1 MPTQAFMTLN
11 LECAGAGPLTE
22 RPAGRMCEA
31 GLPPP
36 KKGHHIVAQAKDS
49 GADGRNESEAT
60 RLDRN
65 YGELLQEL
73 RVAETGVQILFAFM
87 LSIAFQQRFQTLDDV
102 QRTIYVITLLFC
114 TLSIALLVAPVAF
127 HRLVFRQGLK
137 DELVRITNR
146 LALAGTSFLLLA
158 VLSGVLLIFD
168 YVVGRGFAAAVTSVL
183 AVLFIGLWVVFPL
196 SRRRAE
202 ENRQASAP

>member
-1 MPTQAFMTLN
+1 V
-11 LECAGAGPLTE
+11 
-22 RPAGRMCEA
+22 
-31 GLPPP
+31 
-36 KKGHHIVAQAKDS
+36 KGWTTAAEEGISIVAQAEDS
-49 GADGRNESEAT
+49 GSDGRDESEAS

-65 YGELLQEL
+65 YNELLQEL

-102 QRTIYVITLLFC
+102 QRAIYVITLLFC

-137 DELVRITNR
+137 DELVSITNK

-168 YVVGRGFAAAVTSVL
+168 YVVGRRFAVVVTALL
-183 AVLFIGLWVVFPL
+183 AVVFLSLWLVLPL
-196 SRRRAE
+196 SRRRIE
-202 ENRQASAP
+202 ENRRK

>member
-1 MPTQAFMTLN
+1 VSQTQDA
-11 LECAGAGPLTE
+11 
-22 RPAGRMCEA
+22 R
-31 GLPPP
+31 
-36 KKGHHIVAQAKDS
+36 S
-49 GADGRNESEAT
+49 DGRNESEAD

-87 LSIAFQQRFQTLDDV
+87 LSIAFQQRFQTLDDL

-137 DELVRITNR
+137 DELVKITNR

-168 YVVGRGFAAAVTSVL
+168 YVVGRGFAAVVTGVL
-183 AVLFIGLWVVFPL
+183 AVLFIGLWVALPL
-196 SRRRAE
+196 SRRHGE
-202 ENRQASAP
+202 SGKTGG

>member
-1 MPTQAFMTLN
+1 VAD
-11 LECAGAGPLTE
+11 A
-22 RPAGRMCEA
+22 
-31 GLPPP
+31 
-36 KKGHHIVAQAKDS
+36 KGS
-49 GADGRNESEAT
+49 GAEGRDESEAT

-127 HRLVFRQGLK
+127 HRLVFRHGLK
-137 DELVRITNR
+137 DELVQITNA

-158 VLSGVLLIFD
+158 VLSGVLLILD
-168 YVVGRGFAAAVTSVL
+168 YVVGRGFAIVTTALLSVL
-183 AVLFIGLWVVFPL
+183 FLSLWLALPLFRL
-196 SRRRAE
+196 RAE
-202 ENRQASAP
+202 ERRQR

>member
-1 MPTQAFMTLN
+1 M
-11 LECAGAGPLTE
+11 
-22 RPAGRMCEA
+22 
-31 GLPPP
+31 
-36 KKGHHIVAQAKDS
+36 AQAQES
-49 GADGRNESEAT
+49 GSDGRDESEAD

-87 LSIAFQQRFQTLDDV
+87 LSIAFQQRFQTLDDL

-127 HRLVFRQGLK
+127 HRLTFRQGLK
-137 DELVRITNR
+137 DELVKITNR

-168 YVVGRGFAAAVTSVL
+168 YVVGRGFAAVVTTVL
-183 AVLFIGLWVVFPL
+183 AVLFISLWVVLPL
-196 SRRRAE
+196 SRRRE
-202 ENRQASAP
+202 ESHSGG

>member
-1 MPTQAFMTLN
+1 
-11 LECAGAGPLTE
+11 
-22 RPAGRMCEA
+22 
-31 GLPPP
+31 
-36 KKGHHIVAQAKDS
+36 VAQAQES
-49 GADGRNESEAT
+49 GSDGRDESEAD

-87 LSIAFQQRFQTLDDV
+87 LSIAFQQRFQTLDDL

-127 HRLVFRQGLK
+127 HRLTFRQGLK
-137 DELVRITNR
+137 DELVKITNR

-168 YVVGRGFAAAVTSVL
+168 YVVGRGFAAVVTTVL
-183 AVLFIGLWVVFPL
+183 AVLFISLWVVLPL
-196 SRRRAE
+196 SRRRE
-202 ENRQASAP
+202 ESHSGG

>member
-1 MPTQAFMTLN
+1 MA
-11 LECAGAGPLTE
+11 
-22 RPAGRMCEA
+22 EA
-31 GLPPP
+31 E
-36 KKGHHIVAQAKDS
+36 DS
-49 GADGRNESEAT
+49 GSKRRDESEAD

-87 LSIAFQQRFQTLDDV
+87 LSIAFQERFQSLDDV

-137 DELVRITNR
+137 DELVLITNK
-146 LALAGTSFLLLA
+146 LALAGTTFLLLA

-168 YVVGRGFAAAVTSVL
+168 HVVGRVFAIVVTSL
-183 AVLFIGLWVVFPL
+183 LSVVFISLWLVLPL
-196 SRRRAE
+196 QRRRADE
-202 ENRQASAP
+202 RQQDRA

>member
-1 MPTQAFMTLN
+1 M
-11 LECAGAGPLTE
+11 G
-22 RPAGRMCEA
+22 
-31 GLPPP
+31 
-36 KKGHHIVAQAKDS
+36 QAKDS
-49 GADGRNESEAT
+49 GSDPRDESEAD

-127 HRLVFRQGLK
+127 HRLTFRQGLK
-137 DELVRITNR
+137 DELVQITNA

-168 YVVGRGFAAAVTSVL
+168 YVVGRGFAVTVTAVL
-183 AVLFIGLWVVFPL
+183 AVLFISLWVVLPL

-202 ENRQASAP
+202 QNS

>member
-1 MPTQAFMTLN
+1 
-11 LECAGAGPLTE
+11 
-22 RPAGRMCEA
+22 
-31 GLPPP
+31 
-36 KKGHHIVAQAKDS
+36 VAQAKGS
-49 GADGRNESEAT
+49 GADGRDESEAD

-87 LSIAFQQRFQTLDDV
+87 LSIAFQQRFQTLDDA

-137 DELVRITNR
+137 DELVTITNR

-158 VLSGVLLIFD
+158 VLGGVLLIFD
-168 YVVGRGFAAAVTSVL
+168 YVVGRGFAVVVTTVL
-183 AVLFIGLWVVFPL
+183 AVLFVSLWVVLPL
-196 SRRRAE
+196 SRRHE
-202 ENRQASAP
+202 ENRR

>member
-1 MPTQAFMTLN
+1 VGQA
-11 LECAGAGPLTE
+11 E
-22 RPAGRMCEA
+22 
-31 GLPPP
+31 
-36 KKGHHIVAQAKDS
+36 DS
-49 GADGRNESEAT
+49 DSDPRDESEAD

-87 LSIAFQQRFQTLDDV
+87 LSIAFQQRFQTLDDL

-127 HRLVFRQGLK
+127 HRLTFRQGLK
-137 DELVRITNR
+137 DELVRITNA

-168 YVVGRGFAAAVTSVL
+168 YVVGRGFAVTVTAVL
-183 AVLFIGLWVVFPL
+183 AVLFVSLWVVLPL

-202 ENRQASAP
+202 QNS

>member
-1 MPTQAFMTLN
+1 
-11 LECAGAGPLTE
+11 
-22 RPAGRMCEA
+22 
-31 GLPPP
+31 
-36 KKGHHIVAQAKDS
+36 VAQAQDS
-49 GADGRNESEAT
+49 ATDGRDESEAD

-87 LSIAFQQRFQTLDDV
+87 LSIAFQQRFQTLDDL

-114 TLSIALLVAPVAF
+114 TLAIALLVAPVAF

-137 DELVRITNR
+137 DELVKITNR

-158 VLSGVLLIFD
+158 VLSGVLLILD
-168 YVVGRGFAAAVTSVL
+168 YVVGRGFAAAVTGVL
-183 AVLFIGLWVVFPL
+183 AVLFIGLWVVLPL
-196 SRRRAE
+196 SRRRE
-202 ENRQASAP
+202 EPHKAGG

>member
-1 MPTQAFMTLN
+1 MAD
-11 LECAGAGPLTE
+11 
-22 RPAGRMCEA
+22 
-31 GLPPP
+31 P
-36 KKGHHIVAQAKDS
+36 KKAD
-49 GADGRNESEAT
+49 DGRDESEAD

-65 YGELLQEL
+65 YNELLQEL

-102 QRTIYVITLLFC
+102 QRTVYVITLLFC

-137 DELVRITNR
+137 DELVRLANI

-158 VLSGVLLIFD
+158 VLSGVLLILD
-168 YVVGRGFAAAVTSVL
+168 YVVGRAFAIVAIAIL
-183 AVLFIGLWVVFPL
+183 AVLFIGLWVVLPL
-196 SRRRAE
+196 SRRKAVD
-202 ENRQASAP
+202 NRRR

>member
-1 MPTQAFMTLN
+1 MA
-11 LECAGAGPLTE
+11 
-22 RPAGRMCEA
+22 EA
-31 GLPPP
+31 E
-36 KKGHHIVAQAKDS
+36 DS
-49 GADGRNESEAT
+49 GSKKNRDESEAE

-87 LSIAFQQRFQTLDDV
+87 LSIAFQPRFQDLDDV

-137 DELVRITNR
+137 DELVAITSK
-146 LALAGTSFLLLA
+146 LALAGTTFLLLA

-168 YVVGRGFAAAVTSVL
+168 HVVGRTFAIVTTSVL
-183 AVLFIGLWVVFPL
+183 AVVFISLWLVLPL
-196 SRRRAE
+196 QR
-202 ENRQASAP
+202 RQAENAKD

>member
-1 MPTQAFMTLN
+1 VGQA
-11 LECAGAGPLTE
+11 E
-22 RPAGRMCEA
+22 
-31 GLPPP
+31 
-36 KKGHHIVAQAKDS
+36 DS
-49 GADGRNESEAT
+49 GSDERDESEAD

-127 HRLVFRQGLK
+127 HRLTFRQGLK
-137 DELVRITNR
+137 DELVRITNA

-168 YVVGRGFAAAVTSVL
+168 YVVGRGFAVTVTSVL
-183 AVLFIGLWVVFPL
+183 AVLFVSLWVVLPL
-196 SRRRAE
+196 SRRRHE
-202 ENRQASAP
+202 QQKTGD

>member
-1 MPTQAFMTLN
+1 M
-11 LECAGAGPLTE
+11 
-22 RPAGRMCEA
+22 
-31 GLPPP
+31 
-36 KKGHHIVAQAKDS
+36 AQAQGS
-49 GADGRNESEAT
+49 GTDGRDESEAD

-114 TLSIALLVAPVAF
+114 TVSIGLLVAPVAF
-127 HRLVFRQGLK
+127 HRLTFRQGLK
-137 DELVRITNR
+137 DELVKITNL

-168 YVVGRGFAAAVTSVL
+168 YVVGRGFAVTVTAVL
-183 AVLFIGLWVVFPL
+183 AVLFIGLWVVLPL
-196 SRRRAE
+196 WRRRAE
-202 ENRQASAP
+202 EKRR

>member
-1 MPTQAFMTLN
+1 VA
-11 LECAGAGPLTE
+11 
-22 RPAGRMCEA
+22 EA
-31 GLPPP
+31 
-36 KKGHHIVAQAKDS
+36 QDTRT
-49 GADGRNESEAT
+49 DGRDESEAD

-87 LSIAFQQRFQTLDDV
+87 LSIAFQQRFQTLDDL

-114 TLSIALLVAPVAF
+114 TFSIALLVAPVAF

-137 DELVRITNR
+137 DELVKITNR

-168 YVVGRGFAAAVTSVL
+168 YVVGRAFAVVVTTVL
-183 AVLFIGLWVVFPL
+183 AVLFVSLWVVLPL
-196 SRRRAE
+196 SRRRH
-202 ENRQASAP
+202 ENHSGG

>member
-1 MPTQAFMTLN
+1 VGQAEN
-11 LECAGAGPLTE
+11 AG
-22 RPAGRMCEA
+22 
-31 GLPPP
+31 
-36 KKGHHIVAQAKDS
+36 S
-49 GADGRNESEAT
+49 DGRHESEAD

-102 QRTIYVITLLFC
+102 QRGIYVITLLFC

-127 HRLVFRQGLK
+127 HRLVFRRGLK
-137 DELVRITNR
+137 DELVRITNA

-168 YVVGRGFAAAVTSVL
+168 YVVGRTFAAAATAVL
-183 AVLFIGLWVVFPL
+183 AVLFVSLWVVLPL
-196 SRRRAE
+196 SRRRHERNAGG
-202 ENRQASAP
+202 

>member
-1 MPTQAFMTLN
+1 MA
-11 LECAGAGPLTE
+11 
-22 RPAGRMCEA
+22 EA
-31 GLPPP
+31 Q
-36 KKGHHIVAQAKDS
+36 HS
-49 GADGRNESEAT
+49 RSDGRDESEAD

-137 DELVRITNR
+137 DELVNITNR

-168 YVVGRGFAAAVTSVL
+168 YVVGRGFAAAVTAVL
-183 AVLFIGLWVVFPL
+183 AVLFISLWVVLPL
-196 SRRRAE
+196 SRRRE
-202 ENRQASAP
+202 EKHKAGG